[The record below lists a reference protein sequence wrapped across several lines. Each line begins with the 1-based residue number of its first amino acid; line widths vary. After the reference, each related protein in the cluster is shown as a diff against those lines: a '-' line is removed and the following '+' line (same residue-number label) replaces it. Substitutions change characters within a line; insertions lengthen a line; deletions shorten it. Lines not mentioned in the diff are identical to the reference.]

1 MKKFSKYFF
10 SGMIVVIALIVSLFN
25 FTSCEEGEDDKLVC
39 DLRYY
44 SARQTENH
52 LGISVEEDP
61 VNGTYLS
68 FKNDSVF
75 DGFLDKMDH
84 MIRDERE
91 SLVQSFYEEG
101 FISRKQWEETNA
113 IAEAE
118 QHPSFTFS
126 LLINPNGMI
135 KIGDVLYLD
144 DHEQRL
150 YQVDEKGNKSLI
162 KGNISKDLK
171 RESKTVKKEK
181 EGFYAGRSGLPTMSL
196 TGILTYDVR
205 IIRDDIVE
213 VTAYSYTSEVDK
225 EFWRRANSTFDI
237 TYSYDYKSKD
247 KSHCKGN
254 ATIQSYD
261 YSYNFSELLLGSW
274 EKIAEITEVS
284 VTISAT
290 LPNGSGLSLDL
301 AL

>member
-1 MKKFSKYFF
+1 MKNFSKYFF

-44 SARQTENH
+44 SARQTETH

-113 IAEAE
+113 IAEEE

-126 LLINPNGMI
+126 LLINPDGLI
-135 KIGDVLYLD
+135 KIGDILYLD

-150 YQVDEKGNKSLI
+150 YQVDEQGNKSLI
-162 KGNISKDLK
+162 KGNISKALK
-171 RESKTVKKEK
+171 RESKTVQDEV
-181 EGFYAGRSGLPTMSL
+181 EGFHAGRSGYSTMCL
-196 TGILTYDVR
+196 TGILSYDVR

-213 VTAYSYTSEVDK
+213 VTAYSNTRLVDRDS
-225 EFWRRANSTFDI
+225 WNRANSTFDI
-237 TYSYDYKSKD
+237 TYSFDYKDEDGDPHKGENLTLQH
-247 KSHCKGN
+247 SH
-254 ATIQSYD
+254 D
-261 YSYNFSELLLGSW
+261 YSFSKILAKSW
-274 EKIAEITEVS
+274 RITDIKKFSVKIS
-284 VTISAT
+284 ST